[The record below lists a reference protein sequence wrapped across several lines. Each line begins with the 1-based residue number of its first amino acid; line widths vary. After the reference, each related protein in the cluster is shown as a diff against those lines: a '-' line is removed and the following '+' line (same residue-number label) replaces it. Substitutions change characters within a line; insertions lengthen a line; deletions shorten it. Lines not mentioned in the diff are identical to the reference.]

1 MRARAARRVIPA
13 RTDRPGPAPPL
24 PACLDFLCTPEARAR
39 WAPEAGPVQR
49 LETHMSWVLRAPRHV
64 LKLKKPVRTSFLDF
78 STPAARLRN
87 CREEQRLNAR
97 LAPGVVLGVCT
108 LHWDGSR
115 LLLHEDGGADGTA
128 LVDAAVHM
136 RRLPDA
142 RGLEQLLRTRALRDD
157 APGRRQVDALAQVL
171 DDFYAGAA
179 RAPVPAR
186 THLARQRRE
195 LAIDQAVLG
204 RFAGAGPATA
214 ARLPEAAVLLA
225 RAGRALEEAAP
236 LLRARVQAGC
246 LVEGHGDLRPEHVYL
261 LERPLVID
269 ALEFNAA
276 LRQVDPLDELVGL
289 GLECERLGAPWIGP
303 RLLARCTRA
312 LGGPP
317 DPTLVAL
324 YRLLRA
330 LRRARLALAHLL
342 EPAARTPARWV
353 PRARAYL
360 RLVAEASAC
369 ASSGA
374 ALTT

>member
-1 MRARAARRVIPA
+1 VP
-13 RTDRPGPAPPL
+13 TPQ
-24 PACLDFLCTPEARAR
+24 ACLAFLCSPEARAR
-39 WAPEAGPVQR
+39 WAPEAGPVQH

-64 LKLKKPVRTSFLDF
+64 LKLKKPVRTPFLDF
-78 STPAARLRN
+78 STPAARLQD

-108 LHWDGSR
+108 LHWDGRR
-115 LLLHEDGGADGTA
+115 LQFLGEEAANGAT

-136 RRLPDA
+136 RRLPDE
-142 RGLEQLLRTRALRDD
+142 RGLERLLRVRALDDD
-157 APGRRQVDALAQVL
+157 AAGRQAVDALAQVL
-171 DDFYAGAA
+171 LEFYA
-179 RAPVPAR
+179 RAPRAPMTAR

-195 LAIDQAVLG
+195 LAIDRAVLG
-204 RFAGAGPATA
+204 RCTA
-214 ARLPEAAVLLA
+214 PGQASARGLPEADALLA
-225 RAGRALEEAAP
+225 RAERALAEAVP

-246 LVEGHGDLRPEHVYL
+246 LVDGHGDLRPEHVYL

-303 RLLARCTRA
+303 RLLARCRHA
-312 LGGPP
+312 IGGPP
-317 DPTLVAL
+317 EPALVSL

-342 EPAARTPARWV
+342 EPVPRTPGRWV
-353 PRARAYL
+353 PQARTYL
-360 RLVAEASAC
+360 RLMTEASAC